1 MNSATQPARLAH
13 PTRPTQHR
21 RFAPPAARPRP
32 AAPPARLGALF
43 LSAALSVLTALS
55 VVAPA
60 FPPAT
65 ADAQE
70 PAPGPSVEGI
80 TEYRLDNGLRVL
92 LFPDASQPQTTVS
105 ITYFV
110 GSRHEGYGETGMAHL
125 LEHLVFKGTPN
136 HPDIPQELTER
147 GAQPNGTT
155 WLDRTNY
162 FETFPASS
170 ENLEWALDLEADRM
184 VNSFISA
191 EDLES
196 EMTVVRNEWEA
207 GENSPFNVLYK
218 RMNSVAYLWHNY
230 GNSTIGARADLENVP
245 IERLQAFYRKYY
257 QPDNAQLVVA
267 GQFDPDEALALVVEK
282 FGALPRPDRSGA
294 NVIYPTYTAEPPQD
308 GERTVT
314 LRRAGDAQLVA
325 HLYHVP
331 AGFHED
337 FAALD
342 LLSWILGDEP
352 SGRLYKALVEP
363 GMAAS
368 IFAQVNQLREPG
380 SLIAFA
386 VVRDEGSA
394 PEVAEAM
401 AQAAQDVLTSPVTG
415 EEVERARQARL
426 ASIERRFNDSREIAL
441 ELSEWGAMGD
451 WRLFFV
457 HRDRLEEVTAEDV
470 QRVAVAYLKPS
481 NRTVG
486 VFLPDDQPDRAE
498 IPAAPDVASV
508 VEGYEGAEAVAE
520 GEAFD
525 PSPANIDRRTRMRD
539 VAGGMK
545 VALLPKD
552 TRGETVA
559 ASLVLRLGTEEALT
573 GRAQAGQAASQM
585 LMRGTA
591 RRSRQEIEDE
601 MNRLQAQIS
610 VGGGPIGVQAQVQ
623 ATREYFADALRLLA
637 EVLREPAFSA
647 EEFAL
652 LKEEQLAS
660 MEIQKSEPQLQAG
673 IALQRH
679 MNPREPGHP
688 LYTPTAD
695 EAIAAIEALTV
706 EEVRAFYDE
715 FFGAG
720 AATLSVVGDFDEA
733 EAAAIVDE
741 AFGDWTAQVSFQ
753 RTPTNFRDVP
763 AEQIQIETPDKAN
776 AMFLAAVNLPMTQ
789 DHEDAAALEIA
800 NYLLGGGF
808 LNSRLATRIRQ
819 DEGLSY
825 GVGSQVVLHPL
836 DDRGQFV
843 AFAIFAPE
851 NREKLE
857 AAFRDEIDKVRA
869 DGFTSEELEAGIQG
883 YLQSANLRRAQDP
896 QLAGTLNSNMYFGRT
911 MAWQA
916 EYEDAIRALTVE
928 QVNAAARRWIDP
940 AKMTFVKAGDF
951 AKTEG
956 RVVP

>member
-1 MNSATQPARLAH
+1 MTRADQPALS
-13 PTRPTQHR
+13 
-21 RFAPPAARPRP
+21 APPALASLVLL
-32 AAPPARLGALF
+32 AAAVALGF
-43 LSAALSVLTALS
+43 PSSP
-55 VVAPA
+55 VV
-60 FPPAT
+60 
-65 ADAQE
+65 AQE
-70 PAPGPSVEGI
+70 PTPGPSVEGI
-80 TEYRLDNGLRVL
+80 TEYRLENGLRVL

-136 HPDIPQELTER
+136 HPDIPQELSER

-282 FGALPRPDRSGA
+282 FGALPRPDRSGD
-294 NVIYPTYTAEPPQD
+294 NVIYPTYTAEPAQD

-325 HLYHVP
+325 HLYHIP

-342 LLSWILGDEP
+342 ILTWILGDEP

-368 IFAQVNQLREPG
+368 IFAQSNQLREPG
-380 SLIAFA
+380 NLIAFA

-394 PEVAEAM
+394 SDVAEAM
-401 AQAAQDVLTSPVTG
+401 AQAVQEVLTNPVAG
-415 EEVERARQARL
+415 EEVERARRARL

-457 HRDRLEEVTAEDV
+457 HRDRLREVTAEDV
-470 QRVAVAYLKPS
+470 QRVGLAYLKPS

-525 PSPANIDRRTRMRD
+525 PSPANIDARTHVRD
-539 VAGGMK
+539 VTGGMK
-545 VALLPKD
+545 AALLPKD
-552 TRGETVA
+552 TRGETVVA
-559 ASLVLRLGTEEALT
+559 NLVLRLGTEEALA
-573 GRAQAGQAASQM
+573 GRRQAGQAAAQM

-601 MNRLQAQIS
+601 MNRLQAQMS
-610 VGGGPIGVQAQVQ
+610 VGGGPIVVQAQVQ
-623 ATREYFADALRLLA
+623 ATREHFADALRLLA

-647 EEFAL
+647 EEFTL

-660 MEIQKSEPQLQAG
+660 MEIQKSEPQLQAV

-679 MNPREPGHP
+679 MNPREPSHP
-688 LYTPTAD
+688 QYVPTAD

-720 AATLSVVGDFDEA
+720 GATLAVVGDFDEA
-733 EAAAIVDE
+733 ETAGIVDQ
-741 AFGDWTAQVSFQ
+741 AFGDWAAQVSFQ
-753 RTPTNFRDVP
+753 RAPNDFQDVP
-763 AEQIQIETPDKAN
+763 AEEIQIETPDKTN
-776 AMFLAAVNLPMTQ
+776 AMFLVAMNLPMTQ
-789 DHEDAAALEIA
+789 DHEDAPSLIMA

-825 GVGSQVVLHPL
+825 GVGSQLSLHPL
-836 DDRGQFV
+836 DDQGQFV

-857 AAFRDEIDKVRA
+857 AVFREEIDKVLT

-883 YLQSANLRRAQDP
+883 YLESANLRRAQDP

-916 EYEDAIRALTVE
+916 EHEDAVRSLTLD
-928 QVNAAARRWIDP
+928 QVNAAARRWIDL

-956 RVVP
+956 KVVP

>member
-1 MNSATQPARLAH
+1 MNDPAPATSPAKLALL
-13 PTRPTQHR
+13 
-21 RFAPPAARPRP
+21 ALVLALV
-32 AAPPARLGALF
+32 AAPGLRPG
-43 LSAALSVLTALS
+43 TT
-55 VVAPA
+55 VAQAPS
-60 FPPAT
+60 
-65 ADAQE
+65 
-70 PAPGPSVEGI
+70 PGPSVEGI

-92 LFPDASQPQTTVS
+92 LFPDPSQPQTTVS
-105 ITYFV
+105 VTYFV

-207 GENSPFNVLYK
+207 GENSPFNVLYN

-267 GQFDPDEALALVVEK
+267 GQFDVDEALALVVEK
-282 FGALPRPDRSGA
+282 FGALPRPDRSGD
-294 NVIYPTYTAEPPQD
+294 NVIYPTYTAEPAQD

-331 AGFHED
+331 AGHHED

-342 LLSWILGDEP
+342 ILSWVLGDEP
-352 SGRLYKALVEP
+352 SGRLYEALVEP
-363 GMAAS
+363 GLAAS
-368 IFAQVNQLREPG
+368 IFAQASQLREPG
-380 SLIAFA
+380 NLMTFA

-394 PEVAEAM
+394 TEVADAM
-401 AQAAQDVLTSPVTG
+401 AQTIQDVLTSPVTG

-426 ASIERRFNDSREIAL
+426 AAIERRFNDSREIAL
-441 ELSEWGAMGD
+441 DLSEWGAMGD

-457 HRDRLEEVTAEDV
+457 HRDRLKEVTAEDV
-470 QRVAVAYLKPS
+470 QRVALAYLKPS

-486 VFLPDDQPDRAE
+486 VFVPDDQPDRAE

-525 PSPANIDRRTRMRD
+525 PSPANIDARTQVRD

-552 TRGETVA
+552 TRGETVVA
-559 ASLVLRLGTEEALT
+559 TLILRLGAEEALT

-585 LMRGTA
+585 LMRGTV

-601 MNRLQAQIS
+601 MNRLQAQLS
-610 VGGGPIGVQAQVQ
+610 VGGGPIVVQAQVQ
-623 ATREYFADALRLLA
+623 ATREHFADALRLLA

-647 EEFAL
+647 DEFAL
-652 LKEEQLAS
+652 LKEEQLAGL
-660 MEIQKSEPQLQAG
+660 EIQKSEPQVQAV
-673 IALQRH
+673 IAMQRH
-679 MNPREPGHP
+679 MNPREPDHP
-688 LYTPTAD
+688 QYTPTPE

-706 EEVRAFYDE
+706 EEVRAFYEE

-720 AATLSVVGDFDEA
+720 AATVAVVGDFDET
-733 EAAAIVDE
+733 EAAAIVEE
-741 AFGDWTAQVSFQ
+741 AFGEWAAQVSFE
-753 RTPTNFRDVP
+753 RASNEFREIP
-763 AEQIQIETPDKAN
+763 AEAIQIETPDKAN
-776 AMFLAAVNLPMTQ
+776 AMFLAAMTLPMTQ
-789 DHEDAAALEIA
+789 EHEDAAALTMA

-825 GVGSQVVLHPL
+825 GVGSQLVLHPL
-836 DDRGQFV
+836 DDQGQFV

-857 AAFRDEIDKVRA
+857 AVFREEIDKVLA
-869 DGFTSEELEAGIQG
+869 DGFTSEEVKAGIQG
-883 YLQSANLRRAQDP
+883 YLESANLQRAQDP
-896 QLAGTLNSNMYFGRT
+896 SLAGTLNSNLYFGRT

-916 EYEDAIRALTVE
+916 EREAEIRSLTVE

-940 AKMTFVKAGDF
+940 EKMTLVKAGDF

-956 RVVP
+956 KVVP

>member
-1 MNSATQPARLAH
+1 MNDPAPATSPAKLALL
-13 PTRPTQHR
+13 
-21 RFAPPAARPRP
+21 ALVLALV
-32 AAPPARLGALF
+32 AAPGLRPG
-43 LSAALSVLTALS
+43 TT
-55 VVAPA
+55 VAQAPS
-60 FPPAT
+60 
-65 ADAQE
+65 
-70 PAPGPSVEGI
+70 PGPSVEGI

-92 LFPDASQPQTTVS
+92 LFPDPSQPQTTVS
-105 ITYFV
+105 VTYFV

-267 GQFDPDEALALVVEK
+267 GQFDVDEALALVVEK
-282 FGALPRPDRSGA
+282 FGALPRPDRSGD
-294 NVIYPTYTAEPPQD
+294 NVIYPTYTAEPAQD

-331 AGFHED
+331 AGHHED

-342 LLSWILGDEP
+342 ILSWVLGDEP
-352 SGRLYKALVEP
+352 SGRLYEALVEP
-363 GMAAS
+363 GLAAS
-368 IFAQVNQLREPG
+368 IFAQASQLREPG
-380 SLIAFA
+380 NLMTFA

-394 PEVAEAM
+394 TEVADAM
-401 AQAAQDVLTSPVTG
+401 AQTIQDVLTSPVTG

-426 ASIERRFNDSREIAL
+426 AAIERRFNDSREIAL
-441 ELSEWGAMGD
+441 DLSEWGAMGD

-457 HRDRLEEVTAEDV
+457 HRDRLKEVTAEDV
-470 QRVAVAYLKPS
+470 QRVALAYLKPS

-486 VFLPDDQPDRAE
+486 VFVPDDQPDRAE

-525 PSPANIDRRTRMRD
+525 PSPANIDARTQVRD

-552 TRGETVA
+552 TRGETVVA
-559 ASLVLRLGTEEALT
+559 TLILRLGAEEALT

-585 LMRGTA
+585 LMRGTV

-601 MNRLQAQIS
+601 MNRLQAQLS
-610 VGGGPIGVQAQVQ
+610 VGGGPIVVQAQVQ
-623 ATREYFADALRLLA
+623 ATREHFADALRLLA

-647 EEFAL
+647 DEFAL
-652 LKEEQLAS
+652 LKEEQLAGL
-660 MEIQKSEPQLQAG
+660 EIQKSEPQVQAV
-673 IALQRH
+673 IAMQRH
-679 MNPREPGHP
+679 MNPREPDHP
-688 LYTPTAD
+688 QYTPTPE

-706 EEVRAFYDE
+706 EEVRAFYEE

-720 AATLSVVGDFDEA
+720 AATVAVVGDFDET
-733 EAAAIVDE
+733 EAAAIVEE
-741 AFGDWTAQVSFQ
+741 AFGEWAAQVSFE
-753 RTPTNFRDVP
+753 RASNEFREIP
-763 AEQIQIETPDKAN
+763 AEAIQIETPDKAN
-776 AMFLAAVNLPMTQ
+776 AMFLAAMTLPMTQ
-789 DHEDAAALEIA
+789 EHEDAAALTMA

-825 GVGSQVVLHPL
+825 GVGSQLVLHPL
-836 DDRGQFV
+836 DDQGQFV

-857 AAFRDEIDKVRA
+857 AVFREEIDKVLA
-869 DGFTSEELEAGIQG
+869 DGFTSEEVKAGIQG
-883 YLQSANLRRAQDP
+883 YLESANLQRAQDP
-896 QLAGTLNSNMYFGRT
+896 SLAGTLNSNLYFGRT

-916 EYEDAIRALTVE
+916 EREAEIRSLTVE

-940 AKMTFVKAGDF
+940 EKMTLVKAGDF

-956 RVVP
+956 KVVP

>member
-1 MNSATQPARLAH
+1 MNDPAPTTSRAKLALLVLVLVLAVAAAGQ
-13 PTRPTQHR
+13 RP
-21 RFAPPAARPRP
+21 
-32 AAPPARLGALF
+32 G
-43 LSAALSVLTALS
+43 SAAAQ
-55 VVAPA
+55 AP
-60 FPPAT
+60 T
-65 ADAQE
+65 
-70 PAPGPSVEGI
+70 PGPSVEGI

-92 LFPDASQPQTTVS
+92 LFPDPSQPQTTVN

-267 GQFDPDEALALVVEK
+267 GQFDVEEALALVVEK
-282 FGALPRPDRSGA
+282 FGALPRPDRSGD
-294 NVIYPTYTAEPPQD
+294 NVIYPTYTAEPVQD

-331 AGFHED
+331 AGYHED

-342 LLSWILGDEP
+342 ILSWILGDEP
-352 SGRLYKALVEP
+352 SGRLYQALVEP
-363 GMAAS
+363 GLAAS
-368 IFAQVNQLREPG
+368 IFAQASQLREPG
-380 SLIAFA
+380 NLMTFA

-394 PEVAEAM
+394 TEVADAM
-401 AQAAQDVLTSPVTG
+401 AQTIQDVLTSPVTG

-426 ASIERRFNDSREIAL
+426 AAIERRFNDSREIAL
-441 ELSEWGAMGD
+441 DLSEWGAMGD
-451 WRLFFV
+451 WRLFFI
-457 HRDRLEEVTAEDV
+457 HRDRLKEVAAEDV
-470 QRVAVAYLKPS
+470 QRVALAYLKPS

-486 VFLPDDQPDRAE
+486 VFIPDDQPDRAE

-525 PSPANIDRRTRMRD
+525 PSPANIDARTQVRE
-539 VAGGMK
+539 VASGMK

-552 TRGETVA
+552 TRGETVVA
-559 ASLVLRLGTEEALT
+559 TLVLRLGTEEALT

-585 LMRGTA
+585 LMRGTV

-601 MNRLQAQIS
+601 MNRLQAQLS
-610 VGGGPIGVQAQVQ
+610 VGGGPIVVQAQVQ
-623 ATREYFADALRLLA
+623 ATREHFAEALRLLA

-647 EEFAL
+647 DEFAL
-652 LKEEQLAS
+652 LKEEQLAGL
-660 MEIQKSEPQLQAG
+660 EIQKSEPQVQAV
-673 IALQRH
+673 IAMQRH
-679 MNPREPGHP
+679 MNPRDPDHP
-688 LYTPTAD
+688 QYTPTPE

-706 EEVRAFYDE
+706 EEVRAFYEE
-715 FFGAG
+715 FFGAD
-720 AATLSVVGDFDEA
+720 AATVAIVGDFDEA
-733 EAAAIVDE
+733 EAAGIVDE
-741 AFGDWTAQVSFQ
+741 AFGEWAAQVSFE
-753 RTPTNFRDVP
+753 RASNDFREIP
-763 AEQIQIETPDKAN
+763 AEAIQIETPDKAN
-776 AMFLAAVNLPMTQ
+776 AMFLAAMTLPMTQ
-789 DHEDAAALEIA
+789 EHEDAAALTMA

-825 GVGSQVVLHPL
+825 GVGSQLALHPL
-836 DDRGQFV
+836 DDQGQFV

-857 AAFRDEIDKVRA
+857 AVFREEIDKVLA
-869 DGFTSEELEAGIQG
+869 DGFTSEEVEAGIQG
-883 YLQSANLRRAQDP
+883 YLQSANLQRAQDP
-896 QLAGTLNSNMYFGRT
+896 SLAGTLNSNMYFGRT

-916 EYEDAIRALTVE
+916 GREDEIRSLTVE
-928 QVNAAARRWIDP
+928 QVNAAARRWID
-940 AKMTFVKAGDF
+940 AEKMTFVKAGDF

-956 RVVP
+956 KVVP

>member
-1 MNSATQPARLAH
+1 MNDPAPATSPAKLALL
-13 PTRPTQHR
+13 
-21 RFAPPAARPRP
+21 ALALVV
-32 AAPPARLGALF
+32 AAPGLRPG
-43 LSAALSVLTALS
+43 TA
-55 VVAPA
+55 VAQQP
-60 FPPAT
+60 T
-65 ADAQE
+65 
-70 PAPGPSVEGI
+70 PGPAVEGI

-92 LFPDASQPQTTVS
+92 LFPDPSQPQTTVS

-147 GAQPNGTT
+147 GARPNGTT

-267 GQFDPDEALALVVEK
+267 GQFDVDEALALVVEK
-282 FGALPRPDRSGA
+282 FGALPRPDRSGD
-294 NVIYPTYTAEPPQD
+294 NVIYPTYTAEPAQD

-331 AGFHED
+331 AGHHED

-342 LLSWILGDEP
+342 ILSWILGDEP
-352 SGRLYKALVEP
+352 SGRLYQALVEP
-363 GMAAS
+363 GLAAS
-368 IFAQVNQLREPG
+368 IFAQASQLREPG
-380 SLIAFA
+380 NLMTFA

-394 PEVAEAM
+394 PEVADAM
-401 AQAAQDVLTSPVTG
+401 AQTIQDVLTSPVTG

-426 ASIERRFNDSREIAL
+426 AAIERRFNDSREIAL
-441 ELSEWGAMGD
+441 DLSEWGAMGD
-451 WRLFFV
+451 WRLFFI
-457 HRDRLEEVTAEDV
+457 HRDRLKEVTAEDV
-470 QRVAVAYLKPS
+470 QRVALAYLKPS

-486 VFLPDDQPDRAE
+486 VFVPDDQPDRAE
-498 IPAAPDVASV
+498 IPVAPDVASV

-525 PSPANIDRRTRMRD
+525 PSPANIDARTQVRD
-539 VAGGMK
+539 MANGMK
-545 VALLPKD
+545 VALLSKD
-552 TRGETVA
+552 TRGETVVA
-559 ASLVLRLGTEEALT
+559 TLLLRLGTEEALT

-585 LMRGTA
+585 LMRGTV

-610 VGGGPIGVQAQVQ
+610 VGGGPIVVQAQVQ
-623 ATREYFADALRLLA
+623 ATREHFADALRLLV

-647 EEFAL
+647 DEFAL
-652 LKEEQLAS
+652 LKEEQLAGL
-660 MEIQKSEPQLQAG
+660 EIQKSEPQLQAV
-673 IALQRH
+673 IAMQRH
-679 MNPREPGHP
+679 MNPREPDHP
-688 LYTPTAD
+688 QYTPTPE

-706 EEVRAFYDE
+706 EEVRAFYEE

-720 AATLSVVGDFDEA
+720 AATVAVVGDFDEA
-733 EAAAIVDE
+733 EAAGIVEE
-741 AFGDWTAQVSFQ
+741 AFGEWAAQVSFE
-753 RTPTNFRDVP
+753 RASNEFREIP
-763 AEQIQIETPDKAN
+763 AEAIQIETPDKAN
-776 AMFLAAVNLPMTQ
+776 AMFLAAMTLPMTQ
-789 DHEDAAALEIA
+789 EHEDAAALTMA

-825 GVGSQVVLHPL
+825 GVGSQLVLHPL
-836 DDRGQFV
+836 DDQGQFV

-857 AAFRDEIDKVRA
+857 AVFREEIDKVLT
-869 DGFTSEELEAGIQG
+869 DGFTSEEVEAGIQG
-883 YLQSANLRRAQDP
+883 YLESANLQRAQDP
-896 QLAGTLNSNMYFGRT
+896 SLAGTLNSNLYFGRT

-916 EYEDAIRALTVE
+916 GREDEIRSLTVE
-928 QVNAAARRWIDP
+928 QVNAAARRWINP
-940 AKMTFVKAGDF
+940 EKMTLVKAGDF

-956 RVVP
+956 KVVP